1 MGTRMRG
8 GNTMTMTGRPTTWAT
23 HGVVASPHYLASQAG
38 LRILQDGG
46 NAVDAAIAANAV
58 LNVVYPHQCHAGGDL
73 FAIVWHPGE
82 RKLYGLNS
90 SGPAPAGLSIDYIR
104 ERGYD
109 AIPERG
115 GLTVTVPGAVAG
127 WAALQQRFG
136 ARSLDRV
143 LDPAVGYARDG
154 VPMPRNYVEALFRLR
169 DVVAGH
175 PGTRAV
181 FGGSARQPGDI
192 MRQPALA
199 STLERVGI
207 EGPRAFYTGEIAEDM
222 VTVLQAAGSPMTLDD
237 LAAFEPEWVE
247 PISTTYRGYEL
258 VEMPPNTQ
266 GPTVLLMANIVEGLP
281 VSELGHTTGAGIH
294 AWVETKLRAFA
305 HRDRYV
311 ADPRMA
317 DPAVEQFLDKAVAA
331 QMRESIDLER
341 ASVAEGRYEDGD
353 TIYLCVVDR
362 DGMAVSLI
370 QSIYN
375 NFGSG
380 VVAPGAG
387 VLFHNRGRGFSM
399 DPAHLN
405 SLQPG
410 KRPYHTLIPAMLMRD
425 GQPEW
430 VFGTM
435 GADAQAQV
443 QLQML
448 LGMVDFGLE
457 PQAVIETPRWVSG
470 ADADRA
476 RWVRVEP
483 RVGQA
488 AIAGLRDREHNIVVG
503 EEWDSAMGHAHC
515 ILIDRSRGVLGG
527 ASDPRADGIA
537 AGW

>member
-1 MGTRMRG
+1 
-8 GNTMTMTGRPTTWAT
+8 MTMTGRPTTWAT
-23 HGVVASPHYLASQAG
+23 NGLIASPHYLASQAG
-38 LRILQDGG
+38 LRILQEGG

-58 LNVVYPHQCHAGGDL
+58 LNVLYPHQCHAGGDL
-73 FAIVWHPGE
+73 FAIVWHPAE
-82 RKLYGLNS
+82 RTLYGLNA
-90 SGPAPAGLSIDYIR
+90 SGPAPAGLSIDYVR
-104 ERGYD
+104 ERGHD
-109 AIPERG
+109 TFPDRG

-143 LDPAVGYARDG
+143 LDPAVVYARDG
-154 VPMPRNYVEALFRLR
+154 APMPRNYVAALDRLAT
-169 DVVAGH
+169 VVAGH
-175 PGTRAV
+175 PGMRAV
-181 FGGSARQPGDI
+181 FGGSANRPGDL

-199 STLERVGI
+199 RTLERIGL
-207 EGPRAFYTGEIAEDM
+207 EGPRAFYTGDVAEDM
-222 VTVLQAAGSPMTLDD
+222 VATLRDAGSPMTLDD

-247 PISTTYRGYEL
+247 PVSTTYCGYDL
-258 VEMPPNTQ
+258 VELPPNTQ
-266 GPTVLLMANIVEGLP
+266 GATVQLMANIVQGLP
-281 VSELGHTTGAGIH
+281 VADLGHTTGAGIH
-294 AWVETKLRAFA
+294 AWVETKLQAFA
-305 HRDRYV
+305 QRDRYI

-317 DPAVEQFLDKAVAA
+317 DPALDQFLDDAVATRL
-331 QMRESIDLER
+331 REAIDLER
-341 ASVAEGRYEDGD
+341 TGAARGDFQDGD

-370 QSIYN
+370 QSVYS

-380 VVAPGAG
+380 VLAQGAG

-399 DPAHLN
+399 DTDHPN

-470 ADADRA
+470 ADPNGS
-476 RWVRVEP
+476 RWLRVEP
-483 RVGQA
+483 RVGEA
-488 AIAGLRDREHNIVVG
+488 TIADLRRRGHNVVVG
-503 EEWDSAMGHAHC
+503 EDWDSAMGHAHC
-515 ILIDRSRGVLGG
+515 ILIDRERGVLGG

>member
-1 MGTRMRG
+1 
-8 GNTMTMTGRPTTWAT
+8 MTGRPTTWAT
-23 HGVVASPHYLASQAG
+23 NGVVASPHYLASQAG
-38 LRILQDGG
+38 LRILQEGG

-90 SGPAPAGLSIDYIR
+90 SGPAPAGLSIDYLL
-104 ERGYD
+104 ERGFD

-115 GLTVTVPGAVAG
+115 GLTVTVPGTVAG

-143 LDPAVGYARDG
+143 LEPAVRYARDG

-169 DVVAGH
+169 AIVSGH

-181 FGGSARQPGDI
+181 FGGSANRPGDI

-199 STLERVGI
+199 RTLERIGI
-207 EGPRAFYTGEIAEDM
+207 EGARAFYEGEAADDMIA
-222 VTVLQAAGSPMTLDD
+222 TLQQAGSPMTLDD
-237 LAAFEPEWVE
+237 LAAFEPEWVD
-247 PISTTYRGYEL
+247 PISTSYHGYDL
-258 VEMPPNTQ
+258 VELPPNTQ

-281 VSELGHTTGAGIH
+281 TSKLGHTTGAGIH
-294 AWVETKLRAFA
+294 AWVETKLQAFA
-305 HRDRYV
+305 QRDRFV

-317 DPAVEQFLDKAVAA
+317 NPEVEQFLDKSVAA
-331 QMRESIDLER
+331 KMRDAIDMDR
-341 ASVAEGRYEDGD
+341 TSAASGGYEDGD
-353 TIYLCVVDR
+353 TIYLCAVDR

-370 QSIYN
+370 QSVYN

-380 VVAPGAG
+380 IVAQGAG

-399 DPAHLN
+399 DPGHLN

-410 KRPYHTLIPAMLMRD
+410 KRPYHTLIPAMLMRH
-425 GQPEW
+425 GEPAW

-457 PQAVIETPRWVSG
+457 PQTVIETPRWVSG
-470 ADADRA
+470 ADADRS

-483 RVGQA
+483 RIGA
-488 AIAGLRDREHNIVVG
+488 RAIEDLRARGHSVVVG

-515 ILIDRSRGVLGG
+515 ILIDRGRGVLGG